1 MRWLVLVA
9 ACGTSAT
16 PMEKGGAY
24 ATGGI
29 PASDQGIENVL
40 VGDLTQL
47 VVDNEVD
54 RKTVG
59 IDLDREQR
67 LLDLKNP
74 APLMTRGE
82 PLARA
87 WKGLIATLE
96 RWIFVPHSKAVVK
109 AYANE
114 LRTRAHEVSEQLA
127 ALGIGYYLEGDVYG
141 SHASV
146 QSYRVEEVAFVDAGE
161 EKRRVLSLRRLD
173 KLNLEHNLLGME
185 SADLGDP
192 VLLLDQIDEHVA
204 SRVLPLLD
212 PLPRYPLPDD
222 RIAYLAGAAV
232 RRELIAVLGDEAKD
246 AGVLGAVINARA
258 RLFESWTKRG
268 IEVPRL
274 ETVFSDAYERL
285 PVGILDKLR
294 GRQLEDALV
303 ELDAGRI
310 AVHLHHVMTATVR
323 RHEAQ
328 HGIDEDRA
336 HQLPVPAVFSQHA
349 RKFAERARNELSAY
363 LSQIASD
370 PVTPQ
375 LALWGIA
382 RYAMMPELA
391 KLPEAYAGR
400 ALLAAMGGAEK
411 CAAMSDAQLRQAAAR
426 AWEGFFEEPL
436 VPIVDR

>member
-1 MRWLVLVA
+1 MRWLLVLA
-9 ACGTSAT
+9 ACSSSSAPLPKT
-16 PMEKGGAY
+16 GAY
-24 ATGGI
+24 ETGGI
-29 PASDQGIENVL
+29 PASDQAIENVL
-40 VGDLTQL
+40 IGDLTQL
-47 VVDNEVD
+47 VVDSEQD

-67 LLDLKNP
+67 LLELRNP
-74 APLMTRGE
+74 APMITRGA
-82 PLARA
+82 PLAHA

-96 RWIFVPHSKAVVK
+96 RWIFVPQAKGAVK
-109 AYANE
+109 AYASE
-114 LRTRAHEVSEQLA
+114 LRARAHEVSEQLA

-146 QSYRVEEVAFVDAGE
+146 QSYRVEEVAFVGAGD

-222 RIAYLAGAAV
+222 RVAYLAGAAV
-232 RRELIAVLGDEAKD
+232 RRELMRALGDDAKD
-246 AGVLGAVINARA
+246 APVLGAVINARQ
-258 RLFESWTKRG
+258 RLFATWAVRG
-268 IEVPRL
+268 MEVPRL
-274 ETVFSDAYERL
+274 ETVFSDAHERL
-285 PVGILDKLR
+285 PVGFIDKVR
-294 GRQLEDALV
+294 ARQLEDALV

-310 AVHLHHVMTATVR
+310 AVHLHHVVTATVR

-328 HGIDEDRA
+328 HGLDEDRGRE
-336 HQLPVPAVFSQHA
+336 LPVPAVFSQLS
-349 RKFAERARNELSAY
+349 RKVAERARNELSAY

-370 PVTPQ
+370 PATPQ
-375 LALWGIA
+375 LSLWGIA
-382 RYAMMPELA
+382 RYALMPELS

-400 ALLAAMGGAEK
+400 ALLAAMGGPEK
-411 CAAMSDAQLRQAAAR
+411 CAAMSDDQLRAAAAR
-426 AWEGFFEEPL
+426 AWEGFFEEPFVL
-436 VPIVDR
+436 ITDR